1 MADDDQTPVD
11 ETETNPKPAGKS
23 KKLIILIGIMVL
35 VLGGAGAWFFLLSAP
50 SDGPAVA
57 EPTAEPT
64 AVPLGPVQYLDMSPS
79 FIVNFPYQGRQRFL
93 QANLTAMARDAEALD
108 AVSEHMPA
116 IRHSLINLFSAQM
129 LNVAESPSSGIEEL
143 RKLATLEVQAVL
155 HHEIGRDG
163 IEEVLFTSFVLQ

>member
-1 MADDDQTPVD
+1 MADDDQTQVD
-11 ETETNPKPAGKS
+11 ETEANPKSAGKS
-23 KKLIILIGIMVL
+23 KKLIILIGIVVL
-35 VLGGAGAWFFLLSAP
+35 VLGGGGAGAWFFLLSAP
-50 SDGPAVA
+50 SDESAVV
-57 EPTAEPT
+57 EPET
-64 AVPLGPVQYLDMSPS
+64 VPLGPVQYLDMSPS